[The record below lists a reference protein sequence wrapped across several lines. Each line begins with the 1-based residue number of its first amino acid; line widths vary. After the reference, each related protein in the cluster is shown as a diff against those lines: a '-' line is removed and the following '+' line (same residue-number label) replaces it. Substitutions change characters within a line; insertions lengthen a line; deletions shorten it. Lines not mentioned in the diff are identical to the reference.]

1 MQKENPEISYQ
12 NPWIFFCIG
21 KYVFEISIMGVK
33 EAAKGDTAV
42 MDCGRKSLKIRLKL
56 RGKLIVSFLVPVL
69 LAFLIAAIGGYYFLQ
84 GLNQDIQ
91 NLASVSATQI
101 NSNIDVYINQL
112 YRLTNMSFSDDDLQ
126 KILKNAEGSKSLNRK
141 REDTIHIQR
150 FLWNIYAFLPDLY
163 SVWLKTNTGEVYTE
177 GENRYVGSSYDVR
190 QEPWY
195 QEAAENPGN
204 FTVIGKRI
212 SSQTMGDMGQ
222 REVFTVARRIVGLD
236 NRELGFFILDMKYES
251 FQSIFK
257 ALEHDKNAQILL
269 VDKNNKLIY
278 SSNPDLT
285 VGTVIQEDDSFLPER
300 DSSKYFMV
308 SDTSQY
314 TGWKI
319 SVAIP
324 RVKLFGKL
332 ETMVPTLLI
341 VFFSC
346 LVFSV
351 VFYFILS
358 YMITEPVKKL
368 AGSMRKVEDGD
379 FSVTVKSSA
388 QDEIG
393 ELSRGFDHMISQI
406 NTLIE
411 KTVEAE
417 VREKKSEYAALQ
429 SQINPHFLYNTLEA
443 IRMKCIL
450 QKEPEL
456 AGIINTFSNL
466 FRLIIDRKER
476 FVPLKSELKHVE
488 QYMEIQ
494 NFRFCNKYVLSVQ
507 AGEGALECFV
517 PKLLLQPLVENSI
530 FHGLEMKS
538 GVGHIRISIKKE
550 KLLTIVVEDDGIG
563 IEEKTY
569 QELLRSLENPE
580 DLAREDSVGLNNV
593 NSRIRLL
600 GGQYSL
606 KIFSEAGQGTK
617 VEIVL
622 PVLSENEVK
631 NVV

>member
-12 NPWIFFCIG
+12 NPWIFFCTG
-21 KYVFEISIMGVK
+21 KYVFKISIMGVK

-69 LAFLIAAIGGYYFLQ
+69 LAFLIATIGGYYFLQ

-126 KILKNAEGSKSLNRK
+126 KILKNAEGLKSLNRK

-285 VGTVIQEDDSFLPER
+285 VGTVIREDDSFLPER

-466 FRLIIDRKER
+466 FRMIIDRKER

-569 QELLRSLENPE
+569 QKLLRSLENPE

-600 GGQYSL
+600 GGQYNL

-617 VEIVL
+617 VEIIL